1 MPITWYQN
9 DYLPLLPVTSMSLR
23 PVNNYPGR
31 TYKFFNGSV
40 VYPFGHGLSYT
51 KFNYTLR
58 SSNMSFNIKLG
69 EDIPYRDM
77 EYYMANNTEKPPC
90 PAILIADFSCKDHF
104 ELDIE
109 VKNIGAKHGNE
120 VVLVYSKPPTGIV
133 GTHAKQVIGFKR
145 VFVPA
150 GGSQNVKF
158 EFNVCK
164 SLGIVGYNAYK
175 LLPSGEHKII
185 IGSEMVQLHYP
196 LILAFKSSRTTQLLI

>member
-1 MPITWYQN
+1 MPLTWHQN
-9 DYLPLLPVTSMSLR
+9 DYLSMLPMTSMSLR

-40 VYPFGHGLSYT
+40 VYPFGYGLSYT
-51 KFNYTLR
+51 KFNYTLG

-69 EDIPYRDM
+69 EDIPCRDM
-77 EYYMANNTEKPPC
+77 EYMANNTGKPPC

-133 GTHAKQVIGFKR
+133 GTHAKQVIVSR
-145 VFVPA
+145 
-150 GGSQNVKF
+150 
-158 EFNVCK
+158 
-164 SLGIVGYNAYK
+164 
-175 LLPSGEHKII
+175 
-185 IGSEMVQLHYP
+185 
-196 LILAFKSSRTTQLLI
+196 AFFCRPEGAKM

>member
-1 MPITWYQN
+1 M
-9 DYLPLLPVTSMSLR
+9 
-23 PVNNYPGR
+23 
-31 TYKFFNGSV
+31 
-40 VYPFGHGLSYT
+40 
-51 KFNYTLR
+51 
-58 SSNMSFNIKLG
+58 
-69 EDIPYRDM
+69 
-77 EYYMANNTEKPPC
+77 
-90 PAILIADFSCKDHF
+90 
-104 ELDIE
+104 
-109 VKNIGAKHGNE
+109 KNIGAKHGNE

-185 IGSEMVQLHYP
+185 IGDSATSLPIDISFQ
-196 LILAFKSSRTTQLLI
+196 K